1 MSREIGYLPGAH
13 RPAQIRA
20 IDEFVAKAAAAGWR
34 INRRGVEYAQA
45 IRTLDNGNT
54 EQISVAIYE
63 GEMRASHVEQCSFGA
78 LDSALGWL
86 GGDTTDGE

>member
-1 MSREIGYLPGAH
+1 MNREIGYLPGAH

-20 IDEFVAKAAAAGWR
+20 IDEFVATAAEAGWT

-54 EQISVAIYE
+54 EQISVAIFN

-78 LDSALGWL
+78 LDAALTWL
-86 GGDTTDGE
+86 GKDTTSAQ